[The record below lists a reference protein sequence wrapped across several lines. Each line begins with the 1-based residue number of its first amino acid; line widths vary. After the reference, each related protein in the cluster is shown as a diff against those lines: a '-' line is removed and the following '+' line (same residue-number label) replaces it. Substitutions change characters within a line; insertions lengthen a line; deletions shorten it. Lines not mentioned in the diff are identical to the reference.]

1 MRRSVFF
8 FLFWGLW
15 LLREP
20 VAQAQ
25 AKTHSI
31 DSLMILLQQSRPDT
45 NRANLL
51 LELAR
56 SYILKPGEQ
65 ASDLDTALL
74 LVRQGYSVSRYL
86 AYEKGQ
92 GVAYLIGAQA
102 YRESGNTQQAR
113 RFGQTAI
120 HRFTKNRHVAELA
133 AAYMELGNTY
143 GSSDEELKQ
152 RIKYY
157 EQALPLFQQVG
168 NKEREAM
175 TLRELAD
182 FYHILL
188 NTTKAIELLKK
199 SLAIYKQIN
208 YPNLQGVYD
217 LLGVLYNTTG
227 DFRMATKYGLL
238 ALKTAELQNDTTLQ
252 LCTIYN
258 RIGINYDD
266 VHDHK
271 QAIHYFLR
279 SLSIAR
285 RYNDLSSIGLVGA
298 NLGTSYYK
306 SGQYEH
312 AIAFLSKLKKEYTA
326 PDLYFDIR
334 VNSLFLKIYQSKNQY
349 KQAQYHYNQL
359 IDQVAQF
366 KKMYPG
372 YLSIILVYPP
382 LIDFL
387 INTHQLDQVPPLLKE
402 HVENAEQM
410 GNKSIIATSH
420 LMQFRLDSA
429 QGHYLTAINHFKI
442 YKSLQD
448 SLYSENKNKEIARL
462 NVEFQTE
469 KIEQQI
475 HLNQK
480 NIQLLTSANLAQK
493 SRNEVERNSM
503 VGGAVLLTLLLG
515 LTYNR
520 YRLKQRTNQQLET
533 KQRLIDQKNQSLQ
546 EVLSDKERLLEE
558 REWMLRE
565 IHHRVKNN
573 LQVISSMLNSQF
585 DFLNDPTA
593 LAAIRESQNR
603 VQVMALIHQKLY
615 QSDNLAQIN
624 MREYIHEIVDYL
636 IESFDRF
643 NTIHPQVASVDVQ
656 FDVALA
662 TPLGL
667 IINEAVTNSLKYA
680 FPQNRPGTII
690 VTLTAVEEQT
700 YRLIISDD
708 GVGLPAGFDVARSN
722 SLGLTM
728 IRGLSKQIKGK
739 LAITQENGVEINLV
753 FSVAKKPV
761 RAVLQTS

>member
-15 LLREP
+15 LLCEQG
-20 VAQAQ
+20 AHAQ

-31 DSLMILLQQSRPDT
+31 DSLKVLLQQSRPDT

-56 SYILKPGEQ
+56 SFILKPGEQ

-86 AYEKGQ
+86 QYEKGE
-92 GVAYLIGAQA
+92 GNAYLIGAQA

-143 GSSDEELKQ
+143 GSYDEELKQ
-152 RIKYY
+152 RITYY
-157 EQALPLFQQVG
+157 ERALPLFQQVG
-168 NKEREAM
+168 NQEREAT

-238 ALKTAELQNDTTLQ
+238 ALKTAEQQNDTTLQ

-266 VHDHK
+266 AHDHK
-271 QAIHYFLR
+271 QAIQYFLR
-279 SLSIAR
+279 SLAVAR
-285 RYNDLSSIGLVGA
+285 QYNDLPSIGLVGA
-298 NLGTSYYK
+298 NLGTSYFK
-306 SGQYEH
+306 SGQYDL
-312 AIAFLSKLKKEYTA
+312 AIAFLLKLKKEYTA
-326 PDLYFDIR
+326 PDLYFNIR

-366 KKMYPG
+366 KKAYPG

-387 INTHQLDQVPPLLKE
+387 INTHQLEQVKPLLKE

-410 GNKSIIATSH
+410 ENKSIIATSH

-429 QGHYLTAINHFKI
+429 QGHYLTAINHFKT

-469 KIEQQI
+469 KREQQLD
-475 HLNQK
+475 LNRK

-493 SRNEVERNSM
+493 SRNEIERNSM

-643 NTIHPQVASVDVQ
+643 NTIHPQVMSVDVQ

-680 FPQNRPGTII
+680 FPQNRPGTVI
-690 VTLTAVEEQT
+690 VTLTSVEEQT
-700 YRLIISDD
+700 YRLMISDD
-708 GVGLPAGFDVARSN
+708 GVGLPAGFDVTRSN

-728 IRGLSKQIKGK
+728 IRGLSKQIKGQ
-739 LAITQENGVEINLV
+739 LEITQENGVEISLL

-761 RAVLQTS
+761 RTVLQTS

>member
-15 LLREP
+15 LLCEQG
-20 VAQAQ
+20 AHAQ

-31 DSLMILLQQSRPDT
+31 DSLKVLLQQSRPDT

-56 SYILKPGEQ
+56 SFILKPGEQ

-86 AYEKGQ
+86 QYEKGE
-92 GVAYLIGAQA
+92 GNAYLIGAQA

-143 GSSDEELKQ
+143 GSYDEELKQ

-157 EQALPLFQQVG
+157 ERALPLFQQAG
-168 NKEREAM
+168 NKEREAT

-238 ALKTAELQNDTTLQ
+238 ALKTAEQQNDTTLQ

-266 VHDHK
+266 AHDHK
-271 QAIHYFLR
+271 QAIQYFLR
-279 SLSIAR
+279 SLAVAR
-285 RYNDLSSIGLVGA
+285 QYNDLPSIGLVGA
-298 NLGTSYYK
+298 NLGTSYFK
-306 SGQYEH
+306 SGQYDL
-312 AIAFLSKLKKEYTA
+312 AIAFLLKLKKEYTA
-326 PDLYFDIR
+326 PDLYFNIR

-366 KKMYPG
+366 KKAYPG

-387 INTHQLDQVPPLLKE
+387 INTHQLEQVKPLLKE

-410 GNKSIIATSH
+410 ENKSIIATSH

-429 QGHYLTAINHFKI
+429 QGHYLTAINHFKT

-469 KIEQQI
+469 KREQQLD
-475 HLNQK
+475 LNRK

-493 SRNEVERNSM
+493 SRNEIERNSM

-643 NTIHPQVASVDVQ
+643 NTIHPQVMSVDVQ

-680 FPQNRPGTII
+680 FPQNRPGTVI
-690 VTLTAVEEQT
+690 VTLTSVEEQT
-700 YRLIISDD
+700 YRLMISDD
-708 GVGLPAGFDVARSN
+708 GVGLPAGFDVTRSN

-728 IRGLSKQIKGK
+728 IRGLSKQIKGQ
-739 LAITQENGVEINLV
+739 LEITQENGVEISLL

-761 RAVLQTS
+761 RTVLQTS